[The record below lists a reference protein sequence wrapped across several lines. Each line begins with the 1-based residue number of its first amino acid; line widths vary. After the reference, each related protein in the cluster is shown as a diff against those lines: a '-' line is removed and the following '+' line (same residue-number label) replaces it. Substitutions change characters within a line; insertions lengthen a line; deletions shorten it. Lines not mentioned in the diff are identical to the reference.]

1 MPKEF
6 YDWLNHCPLD
16 YVKQTEDVDGVVY
29 RFHNWE
35 PYWNQINEQTN
46 EQNT

>member
-6 YDWLNHCPLD
+6 YDWLNKCPI
-16 YVKQTEDVDGVVY
+16 VWIKQTEDSDSVVY

-35 PYWNQINEQTN
+35 PNWNELKEEENA
-46 EQNT
+46 